1 MGTKCGATRGYRRR
15 EPEDTVLYRV
25 LAEYLETFLA
35 GAGQGNGMRSG
46 LPRFVERELRGFL
59 DCGILARGFCRVH
72 CTACGRDALVA
83 FSCKRRGFCPACG
96 TRRMVDT
103 AAHLADR
110 VFPEVPVRQW
120 VLALPYRIRFLCAYD
135 PGLCRGVRRI
145 FVRAVASFYKA
156 AWSAPA
162 KHRPGSV
169 NSHCSRCT
177 LRNVRFMRSP
187 TARLVFGKQCTQ

>member
-15 EPEDTVLYRV
+15 QPEDTVLYRV
-25 LAEYLETFLA
+25 VAGYLETFLA

-120 VLALPYRIRFLCAYD
+120 VLALPYLDPVPVRVRPGAVPGCAAHLRACGSVALQTLGEGERD
-135 PGLCRGVRRI
+135 RGSARRVRGVYAE
-145 FVRAVASFYKA
+145 V
-156 AWSAPA
+156 
-162 KHRPGSV
+162 
-169 NSHCSRCT
+169 
-177 LRNVRFMRSP
+177 
-187 TARLVFGKQCTQ
+187 